1 MIICVS
7 IFIVLVLTVIIVLNH
22 PAFGSHVWLPAF
34 FRPVPSAESLAVGFI
49 HARRTLY
56 GLYRRWQRLRC
67 PFLGNRQTVP
77 AYRPCHL
84 RKRAIQ
90 RRLAVYP
97 YDARTASGRDSRAG
111 CGQSPSGAQ
120 QQIFTLPSRMGRAG
134 PPHRTGSNK
143 GQQPAYYTWYHRQ
156 PYNLLK

>member
-1 MIICVS
+1 MCIHFYS
-7 IFIVLVLTVIIVLNH
+7 IGSYRYYRSEPSGFRITCLTARHFSGRFLRQN
-22 PAFGSHVWLPAF
+22 
-34 FRPVPSAESLAVGFI
+34 PSLWASFMLEGRSTVYIGGDSGYDAI
-49 HARRTLY
+49 
-56 GLYRRWQRLRC
+56 
-67 PFLGNRQTVP
+67 LGNRQTAP
-77 AYRPCHL
+77 AYRPCHP

-120 QQIFTLPSRMGRAG
+120 QQIFTLPSRMGRAD

-143 GQQPAYYTWYHRQ
+143 GQQLHVIHGIIGSPIIY
-156 PYNLLK
+156 